1 MYINPKTAIDNGWIT
16 HSDLQTS
23 EDWKKYLQPNA
34 IDFTLDVLFS
44 INENNTFVISE
55 EGKTMRGG
63 SKLDT
68 IIDRSSG
75 VSAWNIQPNSVY
87 DGMSKITVK
96 LPEGVACE
104 LIIRSTFN
112 RNGIFLTSGL
122 YDSGYEGPIGFAVH
136 NRSGPAKIAVGT
148 RIGQIKFVASDSAGT
163 YAGGYNHEAGSHW
176 SEK

>member
-1 MYINPKTAIDNGWIT
+1 MYINPKTAIEQGWVT
-16 HSDLQTS
+16 GVTDPDKQ
-23 EDWKKYLQPNA
+23 LQPNA

-55 EGKTMRGG
+55 EGKVMRGG
-63 SKLDT
+63 GEVDPT
-68 IIDRSSG
+68 IDRASDIPF
-75 VSAWNIQPNSVY
+75 WNIQPNSVY
-87 DGMSKITVK
+87 DGMSNITVK

-136 NRSGPAKIAVGT
+136 NRSGLAKIAVGT